1 MSAEQRSV
9 VLSQQDADT
18 ILASFLT
25 PSDPESEFLNS
36 VAYGLYPRLKA
47 KYPRI
52 SLAEIRIAA
61 EEYRGVR
68 VTTYVPVLLERVMH
82 NSYRNPK
89 TQLDIPSLQPPL
101 SETLE

>member
-9 VLSQQDADT
+9 VLSEQDADT

-25 PSDPESEFLNS
+25 PFDPESEFLNG

-52 SLAEIRIAA
+52 SLAEIRVAA
-61 EEYRGVR
+61 EEYRGVK
-68 VTTYVPVLLERVMH
+68 VTKYIPVLLEKAMH
-82 NSYRNPK
+82 DSCRNLK
-89 TQLDIPSLQPPL
+89 AQSNTPSLKPPL
-101 SETLE
+101 SETLG